1 VKYTCRKCGGAGHNA
16 RTCGRPSTYNNR
28 VYVPKERAPRG
39 TIPPPRIIPV
49 TEPEI
54 PIILEVAQDRAILAR
69 LRPLLVAAQIE
80 GELDVDSLMLSCYL
94 QGHQDRRIRV

>member
-1 VKYTCRKCGGAGHNA
+1 VKYACRQCGEAGHNV
-16 RTCGRPSTYNNR
+16 RSCGRPSSYNKSA
-28 VYVPKERAPRG
+28 YTPKDRTPRG

-49 TEPEI
+49 SEPVELV
-54 PIILEVAQDRAILAR
+54 ILEVAQDRAILAR
-69 LRPLLVAAQIE
+69 LRPLLVAAKLE